1 MLAKQSNAP
10 VTKLW
15 LVRAELGLGL
25 CDRALRTTREVIK
38 GHPNIT
44 KAYVLRGQA
53 LLLAADFD
61 QATKHL
67 REALRLDPDD
77 VEGAR
82 TMKKVMIE
90 CMLIECMLIEC
101 MLVDCML
108 VDCMVSVPHGWR
120 LGVHAECD

>member
-90 CMLIECMLIEC
+90 CMLIECML
-101 MLVDCML
+101 VDCML

>member
-1 MLAKQSNAP
+1 MLMTLPHCMLMTLPHCMLALQSNAP

-53 LLLAADFD
+53 LLLAADFE
-61 QATKHL
+61 QV
-67 REALRLDPDD
+67 RSR
-77 VEGAR
+77 
-82 TMKKVMIE
+82 
-90 CMLIECMLIEC
+90 
-101 MLVDCML
+101 
-108 VDCMVSVPHGWR
+108 
-120 LGVHAECD
+120 

>member
-1 MLAKQSNAP
+1 

-53 LLLAADFD
+53 LLLAADFE
-61 QATKHL
+61 QV
-67 REALRLDPDD
+67 RSR
-77 VEGAR
+77 
-82 TMKKVMIE
+82 
-90 CMLIECMLIEC
+90 
-101 MLVDCML
+101 
-108 VDCMVSVPHGWR
+108 
-120 LGVHAECD
+120 